1 MNSRFEV
8 LNLNFFTGRCVIVF
22 TVTNNE
28 SGRVFVASSRNAPE
42 DRWEQLISQALE
54 GSEGEIF
61 NEIRN
66 FDSSVFSVDEWGFGE
81 DPKEIRQ
88 LMREAQHD
96 LDATVINTGKTDRL
110 PSAKRKK
117 LTDVE
122 ASKLLEDL
130 EKSISGGSEFDD
142 IIPTPSLDPD
152 DVATDEKL
160 SQAETSTQSTT
171 PAVSTEAAT
180 PSVSTTPKKS
190 TPAISESLIE
200 KLARKVEREKI
211 EENAKKLIQK
221 KATLPAKPKTTIEAP
236 IQDKLPTGRTSSR
249 AKEQRIKEG
258 IEQARED
265 RAQARQ
271 ASERREAVEMRKVIT
286 AIELRRKTQTPAK
299 VKAKA
304 KAATKTLSKSPTLS
318 KSTTL
323 KKVTTKDAPLTKT
336 KAAKMALIAK
346 AFQDT
351 SPVEKPVELLFDRAM
366 AIKSAK
372 ALNGIIRA
380 KRAQQYAPKAATSPE
395 AKATT
400 ISAPKSDSSLSFQ
413 DKRLQ
418 RMIEKENAMLAAKK
432 AAMNSA
438 SAEEMASVVAR
449 IDSRSQESNRTLTR
463 R

>member
-1 MNSRFEV
+1 
-8 LNLNFFTGRCVIVF
+8 VIVF

-42 DRWEQLISQALE
+42 DRWEQLISQALD

-66 FDSSVFSVDEWGFGE
+66 FDPTVFSVDEWGFGE

-110 PSAKRKK
+110 PSANRKK
-117 LTDVE
+117 MTDLE

-130 EKSISGGSEFDD
+130 EKSIAGGSEFDD
-142 IIPTPSLDPD
+142 IIPTPSPHPD
-152 DVATDEKL
+152 EIATDESL

-171 PAVSTEAAT
+171 PPVSKEPAVSRT
-180 PSVSTTPKKS
+180 PA
-190 TPAISESLIE
+190 PAISESLIE

-211 EENAKKLIQK
+211 QANAKKLTQK
-221 KATLPAKPKTTIEAP
+221 KAAVSAKPKNTTSEAP
-236 IQDKLPTGRTSSR
+236 AQDKLPTGRTSSR

-304 KAATKTLSKSPTLS
+304 KAATKTLSKSTTLS
-318 KSTTL
+318 KSATSKNATTE
-323 KKVTTKDAPLTKT
+323 DAPLTKT

-346 AFQDT
+346 AFQDE
-351 SPVEKPVELLFDRAM
+351 SPVEKPVEPLFNRAM
-366 AIKSAK
+366 AVKSAK
-372 ALNGIIRA
+372 VLNGIIRA
-380 KRAQQYAPKAATSPE
+380 KRAQQYTPRAVESPE
-395 AKATT
+395 VEAKTVT
-400 ISAPKSDSSLSFQ
+400 ISAPKSDLSFQ

-449 IDSRSQESNRTLTR
+449 IDSRSQESSRTLR
-463 R
+463 RR

>member
-1 MNSRFEV
+1 M
-8 LNLNFFTGRCVIVF
+8 IVF
-22 TVTNNE
+22 TVTNKE

-42 DRWEQLISQALE
+42 DRWEQLVTQALE

-61 NEIRN
+61 DEIRN
-66 FDSSVFSVDEWGFGE
+66 FESTVFSVDEWGFGE

-96 LDATVINTGKTDRL
+96 LDATVVNTGKTDRL

-142 IIPTPSLDPD
+142 IIPTPSRHPD
-152 DVATDEKL
+152 EVDTD
-160 SQAETSTQSTT
+160 TSTPTV
-171 PAVSTEAAT
+171 AKA
-180 PSVSTTPKKS
+180 S
-190 TPAISESLIE
+190 TPEISESLIE

-211 EENAKKLIQK
+211 EANAKKLLQK
-221 KATLPAKPKTTIEAP
+221 KAATPAKPKKVTSEASV
-236 IQDKLPTGRTSSR
+236 QDKLPTGRTSSR
-249 AKEQRIKEG
+249 AKELRIKEG

-299 VKAKA
+299 IKAKA
-304 KAATKTLSKSPTLS
+304 KAASKTLSKNTATLS
-318 KSTTL
+318 KTTSGTL
-323 KKVTTKDAPLTKT
+323 KKETAKDAPLTKT

-351 SPVEKPVELLFDRAM
+351 SPEEKPVAPLFDRAM

-372 ALNGIIRA
+372 ALNKIIKS
-380 KRAQQYAPKAATSPE
+380 KRVLQYGPKTTATQEPQETVASPSE
-395 AKATT
+395 ST
-400 ISAPKSDSSLSFQ
+400 SNLSFQ

-432 AAMNSA
+432 EAMNSA

-449 IDSRSQESNRTLTR
+449 IDSRSQESSGTLR
-463 R
+463 RR

>member
-1 MNSRFEV
+1 M
-8 LNLNFFTGRCVIVF
+8 IVF

-42 DRWEQLISQALE
+42 DRWEQLVTQALD

-61 NEIRN
+61 NEIRS

-96 LDATVINTGKTDRL
+96 LDATVVNTGKTDRL

-117 LTDVE
+117 LTDIE

-130 EKSISGGSEFDD
+130 EKSISGGGEFDD
-142 IIPTPSLDPD
+142 IIPTPSRHPD
-152 DVATDEKL
+152 EVTTDEN
-160 SQAETSTQSTT
+160 TS
-171 PAVSTEAAT
+171 VSAT
-180 PSVSTTPKKS
+180 PSPVK
-190 TPAISESLIE
+190 TPAPEISESLIE

-211 EENAKKLIQK
+211 EANAKKLIQK
-221 KATLPAKPKTTIEAP
+221 KTTAPAKPKKVTDEAST
-236 IQDKLPTGRTSSR
+236 QDKLPTGRTSSR
-249 AKEQRIKEG
+249 LKEQRIKEG

-271 ASERREAVEMRKVIT
+271 ASERREAVEMKKVIT

-304 KAATKTLSKSPTLS
+304 KAASKTLSKSTATLG
-318 KSTTL
+318 KSTTSTL
-323 KKVTTKDAPLTKT
+323 KKETTKEAPLTKS

-351 SPVEKPVELLFDRAM
+351 SPEEKPVAPLFDRAM

-372 ALNGIIRA
+372 TLNEIIRG
-380 KRAQQYAPKAATSPE
+380 KRSLQYAPRATEPQE
-395 AKATT
+395 TT
-400 ISAPKSDSSLSFQ
+400 ISAPKRDSSLNFQ

-449 IDSRSQESNRTLTR
+449 IDSRSQESNKTLR
-463 R
+463 RR

>member
-1 MNSRFEV
+1 M
-8 LNLNFFTGRCVIVF
+8 IVF

-42 DRWEQLISQALE
+42 DRWEQLISQADE

-66 FDSSVFSVDEWGFGE
+66 FDPIVFSVDEWGFGE

-110 PSAKRKK
+110 PSANRKK
-117 LTDVE
+117 MTDLE

-130 EKSISGGSEFDD
+130 EKSIADGSEFDD
-142 IIPTPSLDPD
+142 IIPTPSHSPD
-152 DVATDEKL
+152 DVVADDKTN
-160 SQAETSTQSTT
+160 TT
-171 PAVSTEAAT
+171 PTASKDAPA
-180 PSVSTTPKKS
+180 
-190 TPAISESLIE
+190 PAISESLIE

-211 EENAKKLIQK
+211 EANAKKLTQK
-221 KATLPAKPKTTIEAP
+221 KAVTLAKPTKAISEAP
-236 IQDKLPTGRTSSR
+236 AQDKLPTGRVSSR
-249 AKEQRIKEG
+249 AKELKIKEG

-304 KAATKTLSKSPTLS
+304 KAASKTLS

-323 KKVTTKDAPLTKT
+323 SKSGTLKKTAPKDAPLTKT
-336 KAAKMALIAK
+336 KAAKLELIAK

-351 SPVEKPVELLFDRAM
+351 VPVEKPIEPLFDRAM
-366 AIKSAK
+366 AIKSAR

-380 KRAQQYAPKAATSPE
+380 QRAQQYTPRARSSSEKEAITATV
-395 AKATT
+395 
-400 ISAPKSDSSLSFQ
+400 SAPKSDLSFQ

-418 RMIEKENAMLAAKK
+418 RMIEKENAMLEAKK
-432 AAMNSA
+432 VAMNSA
-438 SAEEMASVVAR
+438 PAEEMASVVAR
-449 IDSRSQESNRTLTR
+449 IDSRSQESSRTLR
-463 R
+463 RR

>member
-1 MNSRFEV
+1 
-8 LNLNFFTGRCVIVF
+8 VIVF

-42 DRWEQLISQALE
+42 DRWEQLITQALD

-61 NEIRN
+61 NEIRS

-96 LDATVINTGKTDRL
+96 LDATVVNTGKTDRL

-130 EKSISGGSEFDD
+130 EKSIAGGSEFDD
-142 IIPTPSLDPD
+142 IIPTPSRSPD
-152 DVATDEKL
+152 EPSTDENL
-160 SQAETSTQSTT
+160 SQTETSTKNAAPTASST
-171 PAVSTEAAT
+171 A
-180 PSVSTTPKKS
+180 PKVAS
-190 TPAISESLIE
+190 PAISESLIE

-211 EENAKKLIQK
+211 EANAKKLVQK
-221 KATLPAKPKTTIEAP
+221 KAVTPAKPKKTISEAP
-236 IQDKLPTGRTSSR
+236 AQDKLPTGRVSSR

-299 VKAKA
+299 IKAKEKA
-304 KAATKTLSKSPTLS
+304 KTASKTLSKTTTLS
-318 KSTTL
+318 KNSALGKATA
-323 KKVTTKDAPLTKT
+323 KDAPLTKT

-351 SPVEKPVELLFDRAM
+351 SPEEKPVAPLFDRAM

-380 KRAQQYAPKAATSPE
+380 KRAQQYAPKAAVTPE
-395 AKATT
+395 TKATT

-449 IDSRSQESNRTLTR
+449 IDSRSQDSSRTLR
-463 R
+463 RR